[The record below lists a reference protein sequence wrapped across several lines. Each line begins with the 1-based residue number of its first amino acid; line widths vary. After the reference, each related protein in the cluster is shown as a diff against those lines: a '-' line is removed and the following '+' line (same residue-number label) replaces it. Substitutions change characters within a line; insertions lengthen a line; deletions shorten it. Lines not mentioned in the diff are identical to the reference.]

1 MKGSIRLAV
10 TAVGLTLVLAVAVRA
25 DAGCG
30 CDKPPPPVAPI
41 RPAFAS
47 PNAAVTLIGEGI
59 VADQAYVVHFQGGS
73 GPEATVEGVAVVK
86 RDFADG
92 TPKPQLVVAAPAL
105 DPGPTAVT
113 VTPEAGGAPVLEIPP
128 SDFTMLQAP
137 LYLDEVQ
144 GKTRAKCYRAGVAA
158 DGTVYFPLDIDAI
171 TERMIFV
178 GRLGGY
184 RLTFGPEDVV
194 IYNTQG
200 VLMQLLDP
208 DQAGLYTIDDAPDV
222 EDGGPGSEWEPD
234 KRSFRMT
241 YDRHEF
247 KTYRERHLTDPDYFL
262 DPNDPDWHVNGTRHI
277 DHNHF
282 VVAIHGLVDQAA
294 LPAAGETPPFTFRVT
309 TTFADLIHGPKAN
322 TNIQWS
328 AECGHEPP
336 NEPPVS
342 AAEVPSCSAL
352 PAVGCRR
359 PMQPGRARLDVR
371 NDAKDRRDAILWK
384 WKKGQATAPGN
395 FGDPSDADGVALC
408 AYDESGAAPVL
419 VLDAGVP
426 ANDGCG
432 NDAKPCWRGKG
443 SPKGLRGYA
452 YRNAGGKPDGI
463 ERVALTPG
471 ADGRAQLVVQ
481 GRGKDLELPTLPLP
495 LPLHVQLQS
504 ATGQCWETTFSADG
518 VRKNTAER
526 FRGKAH

>member
-1 MKGSIRLAV
+1 MRASIRFVVITVALAI
-10 TAVGLTLVLAVAVRA
+10 ALAVAGRA

-30 CDKPPPPVAPI
+30 CDKPPPPVSPI

-47 PNAAVTLIGEGI
+47 PDGAVTLIGEGI

-105 DPGPTAVT
+105 EPGPTAVT
-113 VTPEAGGAPVLEIPP
+113 VTPEAGGAPVLEIPS

-144 GKTRAKCYRAGVAA
+144 GQTRAKCYRAGVAA
-158 DGTVYFPLDIDAI
+158 DGTVYFPLDISAI

-184 RLTFGPEDVV
+184 RLTFKPEDVV

-208 DQAGLYTIDDAPDV
+208 DRAGLYTIDDAPDG
-222 EDGGPGSEWEPD
+222 EDSGPGSEWEPGE
-234 KRSFRMT
+234 RSFRMT

-262 DPNDPDWHVNGTRHI
+262 DPSDPDWHVNGTRHV

-282 VVAIHGLVDQAA
+282 VIAIHGLIDQTVPPTPGA
-294 LPAAGETPPFTFRVT
+294 TPPFTFRVV
-309 TTFADLIHGPKAN
+309 TTFADLLGGPKAN

-328 AECGHEPP
+328 AECKDGPP
-336 NEPPVS
+336 NEPPGLV
-342 AAEVPSCSAL
+342 AELPPSCSAL
-352 PAVGCRR
+352 PAAGCRR
-359 PMQPGRARLDVR
+359 PLEPGRARLDVR
-371 NDAKDRRDAILWK
+371 DDAKDRRDEFLWK
-384 WKKGQATAPGN
+384 WRKGQATAPGN
-395 FGDPSDADGVALC
+395 FGDPVDGDGMVFC
-408 AYDESGAAPVL
+408 AYDESGDAPVL
-419 VLDAGVP
+419 IFHSGVP
-426 ANDGCG
+426 ANGGCTG
-432 NDAKPCWRGKG
+432 AKECWKGKG
-443 SPKGLRGYA
+443 NPKGLRGYL
-452 YRNAGGKPDGI
+452 YRNRSGRPDGI
-463 ERVALTPG
+463 GRMALTPG
-471 ADGRAQLVVQ
+471 ADGRAKLDVQ
-481 GRGKDLELPTLPLP
+481 GRGKDLDLPPLPLP
-495 LPLHVQLQS
+495 LPLRVQLQS

-518 VRKNTAER
+518 VRKSTTTRFQGTAD
-526 FRGKAH
+526 